1 MIWETVIG
9 LETHVELST
18 KTKIFCACTTEF
30 GGAPNTHC
38 CPVCMGM
45 PGALPVLNEKVV
57 EYAVKAGLALGCD
70 ITRSSKFDRKNY
82 FYPDLPKAYQISQ
95 LYLPIARN
103 GAVSIS
109 LEGGGCKTIRIHE
122 LHMEEDAGKL
132 VHDPW
137 LDQTRCDYNRCGVP
151 LIEIVTEPGGCKTIR
166 IHELHMEEDAGK
178 LVHDPWLDQTR
189 CDYNRCGVPLIEIVT
204 EPDFRSGEEVIAYLE
219 KLRSVLQYLGV
230 SDCKMQEGS
239 LRCDVNLSVRPVGSA
254 ELGTRTE
261 MKNLNS
267 FKAIARSIEYEAKRQ
282 IELLEEGGR
291 VVQET
296 RRWDENK
303 DATFAMRSKENAQD
317 YRYFPEPDLLPLE
330 IGEDDLER
338 LRREQPELAEAR
350 MARYQADW
358 GLPVYDTQMLTSQKA
373 LAEFFEGVVALG
385 APPKQAA
392 NWIMGEVLRRLS
404 ADGLEAGDMALTP
417 GTLARLIELVQ
428 TGTLNRNTAV
438 RVFDAVFSDD
448 GDVDAYV
455 KAHGLEQVADA
466 GLVGGAVERVL
477 AANAKSVQDLRA
489 GKEKAFGFLVAYVK
503 AHGLEQVADAGL
515 VGGAVERVLA
525 ANAKSVQDLRA
536 GKEKA
541 FGFLV
546 GQVMRELKGQAS
558 PQVVHQTLRE
568 KLEQR

>member
-1 MIWETVIG
+1 MTWETVIG

-18 KTKIFCACTTEF
+18 KTKIFCSCTTEF
-30 GGAPNTHC
+30 GGEPNTHC

-45 PGALPVLNEKVV
+45 PGTLPVVNEKVL
-57 EYAVKAGLALGCD
+57 EYAVKVGLALDGE
-70 ITRSSKFDRKNY
+70 ITRSCRFDRKNY

-95 LYLPIARN
+95 LYLPIVRN
-103 GAVSIS
+103 GRLPITTES
-109 LEGGGCKTIRIHE
+109 GGEKTIRIHE

-137 LDQTRCDYNRCGVP
+137 
-151 LIEIVTEPGGCKTIR
+151 I
-166 IHELHMEEDAGK
+166 
-178 LVHDPWLDQTR
+178 DQTR

-204 EPDFRSGEEVIAYLE
+204 EPDFRSAEEVVAYLE
-219 KLRSVLQYLGV
+219 KLRSTLQYLGV

-267 FKAIARSIEYEAKRQ
+267 FKAIARAIDYEAKRQ
-282 IELLEEGGR
+282 IELLEEGKR

-303 DATFAMRSKENAQD
+303 DATYAMRSKENAQD
-317 YRYFPEPDLLPLE
+317 YRYFPEPDIPPLE
-330 IGEDDLER
+330 IGEDYLER
-338 LRREQPELAEAR
+338 LRQELPELAGAK

-358 GLPVYDTQMLTSQKA
+358 GLPVYDTQMLTGQKA
-373 LAEFFEGVVALG
+373 LADFFEAAVDLG

-404 ADGLEAGDMALTP
+404 ADGLEAKDMALTP
-417 GTLARLIELVQ
+417 RTLARLIELVR
-428 TGTLNRNTAV
+428 TGALNRNTAV
-438 RVFDAVFSDD
+438 KVFDAVFSDD

-455 KAHGLEQVADA
+455 KAHGLEQVSDA
-466 GLVGGAVERVL
+466 GLVGGVVDKVL
-477 AANAKSVQDLRA
+477 SANPKSIQDF
-489 GKEKAFGFLVAYVK
+489 K
-503 AHGLEQVADAGL
+503 
-515 VGGAVERVLA
+515 
-525 ANAKSVQDLRA
+525 A

-558 PQVVHQTLRE
+558 PQVVNQTLRE
-568 KLEQR
+568 KLEQL

>member
-1 MIWETVIG
+1 MTWETVIG

-18 KTKIFCACTTEF
+18 KTKIFCSCTTAF

-38 CPVCMGM
+38 CPVCTGM
-45 PGALPVLNEKVV
+45 PGTLPVVNEKVL
-57 EYAVKAGLALGCD
+57 EYAVKVGLALDGE
-70 ITRSSKFDRKNY
+70 ITRSCRFDRKNY

-95 LYLPIARN
+95 LYLPIVRN
-103 GAVSIS
+103 GRLTIHTES
-109 LEGGGCKTIRIHE
+109 GGEKTIRIHE

-137 LDQTRCDYNRCGVP
+137 
-151 LIEIVTEPGGCKTIR
+151 I
-166 IHELHMEEDAGK
+166 
-178 LVHDPWLDQTR
+178 DQTR

-219 KLRSVLQYLGV
+219 KLRSTLQYLGV

-239 LRCDVNLSVRPVGSA
+239 LRCDVNLSVRPAGSA

-267 FKAIARSIEYEAKRQ
+267 FKAIARSIEYEARRQ
-282 IELLEEGGR
+282 IERIEEGRR

-317 YRYFPEPDLLPLE
+317 YRYFPEPDIPPLE
-330 IGEDDLER
+330 ISEDYLER
-338 LRREQPELAEAR
+338 LRKEQPELAEAR

-373 LAEFFEGVVALG
+373 LAEFFEATVALG

-404 ADGLEAGDMALTP
+404 ADGLEARDMALTP
-417 GTLARLIELVQ
+417 RTLARLIELVQ
-428 TGTLNRNTAV
+428 EGKLNRNTAV
-438 RVFDAVFSDD
+438 RVFDAVFADD

-455 KAHGLEQVADA
+455 KEHGLEQVSDA
-466 GLVGGAVERVL
+466 GLVGSVVDKVL
-477 AANAKSVQDLRA
+477 AANPKSIQDF
-489 GKEKAFGFLVAYVK
+489 K
-503 AHGLEQVADAGL
+503 
-515 VGGAVERVLA
+515 
-525 ANAKSVQDLRA
+525 A

-558 PQVVHQTLRE
+558 PQVVHQALWE
-568 KLEQR
+568 KLERM